1 MGYIVNKVRTLFWTL
16 FYYLMSRFIFDAL
29 GRGCRFQGW
38 IDIPQH
44 SGRIVLGSEV
54 LIGRS
59 VEFSVP
65 RGGYLSIGDRSSLS
79 RGVLINSHESVKIGE
94 NVMIASYVCIF
105 DNNHQFDDLNILI
118 SDQGYTSKPLTIGSG
133 SWIGAQS
140 VILCGGGMGRNSI
153 LGAGAVLNKDMPE
166 DAILGGVPARII
178 RFRSSEISC
187 KE

>member
-1 MGYIVNKVRTLFWTL
+1 MGYIFCKFRTAFWTT
-16 FYYLMSRFIFDAL
+16 FYYFTYKLFFFKI

-38 IDIPQH
+38 VDIPQH

-65 RGGYLSIGDRSSLS
+65 RGGCLSIGDRSSLS

-105 DNNHQFDDLNILI
+105 DNNHRFDNIYIPI
-118 SDQGYTSKPLTIGSG
+118 SDQGYTSKPVTIGSG

-140 VILCGGGMGRNSI
+140 VILSGGGMGKNSI
-153 LGAGAVLNKDMPE
+153 LGAGAVLNRVMPE
-166 DAILGGVPARII
+166 EAILGGVPAKII